1 MNTRLLWL
9 VAVLCIGVVGL
20 VACGSSYSSKSNGL
34 VIVPSTGSAVVQAFG
49 FDLSSGKPST
59 INTSPMITGNPAAV
73 VVDPAGAFAY
83 VATSSGIAAFSIHS
97 DGTLSAAGSA
107 VTVTDLVPSQAP
119 CMPTTLAPVA
129 IVMDTA
135 GKYLY
140 VVTGTVGGNTAVIG
154 GGVCTPSPVSGGRVA
169 TLSVSSGA
177 LTQTAISVPVTAPQ
191 GPNMVALAVTP
202 LTFPALNKTSGAS
215 NSVCAGSASPAK
227 EFLYAA
233 DAQND
238 LVWEFTVD
246 SSGNLGTPTGMQ
258 SFPTG
263 SVPAG
268 IALDSCNRYVYVSNK
283 QTPTISGYAICND
296 SLANVCPIVAT
307 QDGHLIPVSTTS
319 ITGAGSQPTALAVDP
334 FARYLYVV
342 DSGANKIFS
351 YRLSQSTG
359 TLTPLTPASLST
371 DSVPVSLAIRGDG
384 QWMFVTNYGSGTVSE
399 FSIVPAS
406 GAITAQAVIT
416 TDNNPY
422 GVAVK

>member
-9 VAVLCIGVVGL
+9 VAVLCVGVVGL

-34 VIVPSTGSAVVQAFG
+34 VIVPSTGSLVVQAFG

-59 INTSPMITGNPAAV
+59 INTSPTITGNPAAV

-83 VATSSGIAAFSIHS
+83 VAAINSDPTKTGITAFSIHS
-97 DGTLSAAGSA
+97 DGTLSVSGSLIA
-107 VTVTDLVPSQAP
+107 VCSKQSDVASCPPAEVLVPAA
-119 CMPTTLAPVA
+119 MTL
-129 IVMDTA
+129 DTA
-135 GKYLY
+135 GKFMF
-140 VVTGTVGGNTAVIG
+140 VTTGTTGN
-154 GGVCTPSPVSGGRVA
+154 VA
-169 TLSVSSGA
+169 TFSVSSGTLA
-177 LTQTAISVPVTAPQ
+177 QTAITTPTGVGILPT
-191 GPNMVALAVTP
+191 PNMVGVAVTP
-202 LTFPALNKTSGAS
+202 LSFPALNKTSGAS
-215 NSVCAGSASPAK
+215 NSVCAGSASPLK

-233 DAQND
+233 DAENN

-246 SSGNLGTPTGMQ
+246 SSGSLGTPTGMQ

-263 SVPAG
+263 SLPAG
-268 IALDSCNRYVYVSNK
+268 IALDSCNRYVYVTNK

-319 ITGAGSQPTALAVDP
+319 ITGAGAQPTALAIDP

-342 DSGANKIFS
+342 DSGANKIFG
-351 YRLSQSTG
+351 YRLSQSSG

-371 DSVPVSLAIRGDG
+371 DSVPVSVAIRSDG

-406 GAITAQAVIT
+406 GAFTAQAVIT

>member
-9 VAVLCIGVVGL
+9 VAVLCIGVAGL

-73 VVDPAGAFAY
+73 VVDPAGSFAY
-83 VATSSGIAAFSIHS
+83 VATSTGIAAFSIHS
-97 DGTLSAAGSA
+97 DGTLTTAGS
-107 VTVTDLVPSQAP
+107 VF
-119 CMPTTLAPVA
+119 TTLAPVA
-129 IVMDTA
+129 MTLDTA
-135 GKYLY
+135 GKVLF
-140 VVTGTVGGNTAVIG
+140 VALGT
-154 GGVCTPSPVSGGRVA
+154 SGQVA
-169 TLSVSSGA
+169 SLSVSSGT
-177 LTQTAISVPVTAPQ
+177 LTQVAIASPAGALGLPT
-191 GPNMVALAVTP
+191 PNMVGLAVTP

-233 DAQND
+233 DAQNNV
-238 LVWEFTVD
+238 VWEFTVD

-258 SFPTG
+258 SVPTG

-319 ITGAGSQPTALAVDP
+319 ITGPGSQPTALAVDP

-342 DSGANKIFS
+342 DSGANKIFG
-351 YRLSQSTG
+351 YRLSQSAG